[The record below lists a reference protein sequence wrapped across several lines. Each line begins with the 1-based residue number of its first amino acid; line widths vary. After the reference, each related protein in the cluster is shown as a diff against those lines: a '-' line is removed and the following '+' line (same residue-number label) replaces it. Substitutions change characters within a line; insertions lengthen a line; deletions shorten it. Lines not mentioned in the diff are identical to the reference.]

1 MKWMTAAEHFSQGC
15 THAEQ
20 GELTAAFDHLER
32 SVRLEPDNAAACKLL
47 ARLSLSVDEVRA
59 FVCWCHE
66 AARIDPRDPEP
77 HLMMAEVFERTNRLR
92 EAAEARYRATSLTQP
107 SEAR

>member
-1 MKWMTAAEHFSQGC
+1 MMTAAEHYAQGC
-15 THAEQ
+15 SHAER
-20 GELTAAFDHLER
+20 GELTEAFDQLER
-32 SVRLEPDNAAACKLL
+32 SVQLEPDNAAACKLL

-77 HLMMAEVFERTNRLR
+77 HLMMAEVFERTNRLK
-92 EAAEARYRATSLTQP
+92 EATEARDRAEELLAP
-107 SEAR
+107 GPH